1 MISKKLNGMLLITFT
16 MILTLFHSCDFD
28 QVESKYADYSSAK
41 KNNLFQKGWIPYD
54 LAFKSMTD
62 IYQRTNLDLNTCIFS
77 FKLSKT
83 DIEAVKQKALPTKA
97 NIEKPIRIKFPSGW
111 IETVNS
117 LNQFIFIS
125 DNKSDSVHLAIDEQ
139 NGIVYGWRN

>member
-83 DIEAVKQKALPTKA
+83 DIEAVKKKHCPQKLILK
-97 NIEKPIRIKFPSGW
+97 
-111 IETVNS
+111 S
-117 LNQFIFIS
+117 L
-125 DNKSDSVHLAIDEQ
+125 
-139 NGIVYGWRN
+139 

>member
-1 MISKKLNGMLLITFT
+1 MLLITFT
-16 MILTLFHSCDFD
+16 MIFTLFHSCDID
-28 QVESKYADYSSAK
+28 QVVSKYADYNSAN
-41 KNNLFQKGWIPYD
+41 KNDLFQKGWIPYD

-62 IYQRTNLDLNTCIFS
+62 IYQRTNLDLNNCIFS

-83 DIEAVKQKALPTKA
+83 DIEAVKQKAVPTKA
-97 NIEKPIRIKFPSGW
+97 YIKKPIRIKFPYRW

-125 DNKSDSVHLAIDEQ
+125 ENKSDSVYLAIDEQ